1 MKSAARIDP
10 RTLKERQS
18 ASPMIGVALPLGPS
32 GQGTGTA
39 DCAAGEEVADKLETG
54 PTRRCV
60 VSRRVLPKNRL
71 IRFVASPDGVLTPD
85 LSEKLP
91 GRGYWVS
98 ADRTMLER
106 ALSKGYFSRAAKA
119 NVRAPEGLMDHLA
132 AALRER
138 CRNTVE
144 LARRA
149 GQAVAGF
156 EKVRAWALSGRAA
169 VLVTASDGA
178 ENGRKKLEGLAA
190 GRPLV
195 DCLDSAALSTAFGRT
210 QVVHAALAGGALAER
225 LETEAGRLSG
235 LTSLSA
241 EPSGDRPNEKPPQRF
256 KTGGSITDEN
266 DG

>member
-1 MKSAARIDP
+1 MGSAA
-10 RTLKERQS
+10 S
-18 ASPMIGVALPLGPS
+18 ARSAGA
-32 GQGTGTA
+32 A
-39 DCAAGEEVADKLETG
+39 DNPDQG

-60 VSRRVLPKNRL
+60 VTRRVLSKGRL
-71 IRFVASPDGVLTPD
+71 IRFVVSPDGVLTPD

-98 ADRTMLER
+98 ADRAVLER
-106 ALSKGYFSRAAKA
+106 ALTKGYFSRAAKVT
-119 NVRAPEGLMDHLA
+119 VRAPDGLLDHLV
-132 AALRER
+132 AALGER

-149 GQAVAGF
+149 GQAVSGF

-195 DCLDSAALSTAFGRT
+195 VCLDSAALSTAFGRGP
-210 QVVHAALAGGALAER
+210 VIHAALAGGALAER
-225 LETEAGRLSG
+225 LVTEAGRLSG
-235 LTSLSA
+235 LTSPRA
-241 EPSGDRPNEKPPQRF
+241 GPSEDTPKRKPPQRL